1 MPEFKGTPGP
11 WSVINTADVFSALGA
26 PSGDGVNADA
36 NDGWLIADCENG
48 FANVDGIHT
57 ELGLDVQRAN
67 AQLIAAAPDLLD
79 ALQSLKCELI
89 LSDVDMG
96 YIESHFRP
104 SLNKAAA
111 AIAKALG
118 Q

>member
-1 MPEFKGTPGP
+1 MSEFKGTPGP

-57 ELGLDVQRAN
+57 ELSLDVQRAN
-67 AQLIAAAPDLLD
+67 AQLIAAAPDLLSIVMRVTALEGEWHPDRYRDEKSLLLKD
-79 ALQSLKCELI
+79 A
-89 LSDVDMG
+89 
-96 YIESHFRP
+96 
-104 SLNKAAA
+104 NA

>member
-67 AQLIAAAPDLLD
+67 AQLIAAAPDLLEACQAAD
-79 ALQSLKCELI
+79 W
-89 LSDVDMG
+89 
-96 YIESHFRP
+96 ESWDLPEYVRIK
-104 SLNKAAA
+104 LKAAL
-111 AIAKALG
+111 AKALG